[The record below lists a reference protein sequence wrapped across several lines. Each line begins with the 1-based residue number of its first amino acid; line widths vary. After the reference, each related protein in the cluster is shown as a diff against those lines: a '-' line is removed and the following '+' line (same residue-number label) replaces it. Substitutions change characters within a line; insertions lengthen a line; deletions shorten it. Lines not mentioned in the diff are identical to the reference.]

1 MRKLKANKSAAIEL
15 SVNMI
20 VITVLSL
27 IVLGIGFYIVTNI
40 FTTATEY
47 KEKLDEQTKE
57 NIRTTLMQSGEL
69 ISLPINKY
77 NIHRGENDVIAVGL
91 LNNVGDSETFYTT
104 ISCSEAIAEDET
116 ELCAENMAIPCNTA
130 TAGYCSD
137 WIIMDTEEITL
148 ENREATAIGLFVAVP
163 DDAPAGTF
171 AFNFK
176 VCTSGPCSVSGTQYG
191 STKKVYITVPE

>member
-1 MRKLKANKSAAIEL
+1 MNKTAAIEL

-47 KEKLDEQTKE
+47 KGKLDEQTQE
-57 NIRTTLMQSGEL
+57 NIRTTLMQSGDL

-77 NIHRGENDVIAVGL
+77 TISRGENDVIAVGL
-91 LNNVGDSETFYTT
+91 LNSIGEDQTFYTS
-104 ISCSEAIAEDET
+104 ISCNEALAEDET
-116 ELCAENMAIPCNTA
+116 ELCAENDAISCATETTAFCNE
-130 TAGYCSD
+130 
-137 WIIMDTEEITL
+137 WIIMDTEEILL
-148 ENREATAIGLFVAVP
+148 ENREATVVGLFVSVP
-163 DDAPAGTF
+163 DDAPAGMF

-176 VCTSGPCSVSGTQYG
+176 VCTGNTCESSSATQYG

>member
-1 MRKLKANKSAAIEL
+1 NKKAAIEL

-20 VITVLSL
+20 VVTVLSL
-27 IVLGIGFYIVTNI
+27 IVLGIGFYIVTHI

-57 NIRTTLMQSGEL
+57 NIRTTLMQTGEL

-77 NIHRGENDVIAVGL
+77 IVQRGENDVIAVGL
-91 LNNVGDSETFYTT
+91 LNNVGDRQTFYTT
-104 ISCSEAIAEDET
+104 ISCSEALAEDET

-163 DDAPAGTF
+163 DDAPAGMF

-176 VCTSGPCSVSGTQYG
+176 VCTGGQCSVSGTQYG

>member
-1 MRKLKANKSAAIEL
+1 MRKLRANKSAAIEL

-20 VITVLSL
+20 VVTVLSL

-57 NIRTTLMQSGEL
+57 NIRTTLMQTGEL

-77 NIHRGENDVIAVGL
+77 TIQRGENDVIAVGL
-91 LNNVGDSETFYTT
+91 LNNVGDKQTFYTS
-104 ISCSEAIAEDET
+104 IGCSEALAKDET
-116 ELCAENMAIPCNTA
+116 ELCAENDAISCE
-130 TAGYCSD
+130 GICSD
-137 WIIMDTEEITL
+137 WIIMDTEEIMM

-163 DDAPAGTF
+163 DDAPAGMF

-176 VCTSGPCSVSGTQYG
+176 VCTGGPCSVSGTQYG